1 MLLDDDN
8 SSFGSRGI
16 NPLRSAQKLDS
27 SRKQNF
33 ALSTNRNNSEID
45 ENEETSPASGDNS
58 KEDQEMTPAE
68 DVSFDNIP
76 TEEKIQQPEI

>member
-33 ALSTNRNNSEID
+33 MLSANRNNDI
-45 ENEETSPASGDNS
+45 EEVSPNSADNS
-58 KEDQEMTPAE
+58 KEDQEMSPAE
-68 DVSFDNIP
+68 NVSFDKNPRKQLI
-76 TEEKIQQPEI
+76 